1 MRLLML
7 PLLGMLALATA
18 ASASDPIRVTL
29 TTSTTKPLVGE
40 PWGYTITVSD
50 GGGRPL
56 PAKARIALLRGMRV
70 VGCLRLRALVRC
82 STASGGAWIRFRRK
96 RRHTFIWPDL
106 GVGQRLT
113 FRATV
118 VIDAQKIDLDAPV
131 SVQPRP

>member
-7 PLLGMLALATA
+7 PLLGMLALAAA

-29 TTSTTKPLVGE
+29 TTTTTEPLVGE

-70 VGCLRLRALVRC
+70 VGCLRRRALVRC
-82 STASGGAWIRFRRK
+82 STASVGTWIRFKRK

-106 GVGQRLT
+106 GVGQKLT
-113 FRATV
+113 FRVTV
-118 VIDAQKIDLDAPV
+118 VIGAQKLDLDAAV
-131 SVQPRP
+131 RVQPRP

>member
-7 PLLGMLALATA
+7 PLLGVLALAAA

-29 TTSTTKPLVGE
+29 TTTTEPLVGE

-50 GGGRPL
+50 GGGRSL
-56 PAKARIALLRGMRV
+56 PAKARVALLRGMRV

-82 STASGGAWIRFRRK
+82 STASGGTWIRFTRK

-106 GVGQRLT
+106 GVGQKLT

-131 SVQPRP
+131 RVQPRP